1 VQQAGK
7 GKRLSMQ
14 DIKFLNIDY
23 LYQGTEKQRQ
33 AALVM
38 DDLRLFAHLAPYD
51 PILVGTIPIGIDIPG
66 SDLDIA
72 CRVTDFAAFE
82 QTIHE
87 VFGHL
92 PDLSVDS
99 RNVNGMDRIV
109 VRFRYKGWMF
119 EIFGQPVPTKQQN
132 GYRHMVVE
140 YRLLQLIGEAGRER
154 IIELKQAGIKTEPA
168 FAELLGIPGDPYA
181 ALLDMYNWS
190 DDRLNGFYH
199 KLLARERNE
208 DE

>member
-1 VQQAGK
+1 
-7 GKRLSMQ
+7 MQ
-14 DIKFLNIDY
+14 DMNFLNIDY

-33 AALVM
+33 AAIIM
-38 DDLRLFAHLAPYD
+38 DDLELFAHLAPYD

-72 CRVTDFAAFE
+72 CHVTDFAAFE
-82 QTIHE
+82 ETIHQN
-87 VFGHL
+87 FGHL
-92 PDLSVDS
+92 PDLSVVS
-99 RNVNGMDRIV
+99 RSVKGMERIV
-109 VRFRYKGWMF
+109 VRFRHKGWMV

-154 IIELKQAGIKTEPA
+154 IIERKQAGIKTEPA
-168 FAELLGIPGDPYA
+168 FAELLGIPGDPYE

-190 DDRLNGFYH
+190 EDRLSGFYQT
-199 KLLARERNE
+199 LLARERNV